1 MTTAIGDVFYMGRQ
15 NGSSLAFVDKNSG
28 HAIIKV
34 DNTTFVPFNQ
44 KRDSVRLPFFDHILP
59 INVSV

>member
-1 MTTAIGDVFYMGRQ
+1 MGRQ

>member
-1 MTTAIGDVFYMGRQ
+1 MHPEKDANVTTEIGDVFYMGRQ

-34 DNTTFVPFNQ
+34 DNTSFVPYNY
-44 KRDSVRLPFFDHILP
+44 KRNSV
-59 INVSV
+59 SS

>member
-1 MTTAIGDVFYMGRQ
+1 MGRE
-15 NGSSLAFVDKNSG
+15 NGSSLAYVDPNSG

-44 KRDSVRLPFFDHILP
+44 KRNSVRFTPSPYYPARLMLL
-59 INVSV
+59 